1 MSVSSMSDLDH
12 EEGGHKKSG
21 GGFADA
27 ASKMGGAGNPMAMIT
42 KSLVKVRMIFLSHSF
57 MCFTG
62 ISSPKRPRGPG
73 RPGPLGHLYWALLLF
88 KT

>member
-42 KSLVKVRMIFLSHSF
+42 KSLVKVRIIFMTCSF
-57 MCFTG
+57 MCFTEM
-62 ISSPKRPRGPG
+62 SSLKGPTQ
-73 RPGPLGHLYWALLLF
+73 PPFWTPSVF

>member
-42 KSLVKVRMIFLSHSF
+42 KSLVKVRMNFMSHSF

-62 ISSPKRPRGPG
+62 MSSPSGPR
-73 RPGPLGHLYWALLLF
+73 RPGPTGHLYWAPSVF

>member
-42 KSLVKVRMIFLSHSF
+42 KSLVKVRMIFISHCF

-62 ISSPKRPRGPG
+62 MSSQKEPSAPRRPAHSATYIGP
-73 RPGPLGHLYWALLLF
+73 HQ
-88 KT
+88 

>member
-12 EEGGHKKSG
+12 EEGGHKKS

-42 KSLVKVRMIFLSHSF
+42 KSLVKVRMIFICH
-57 MCFTG
+57 TG
-62 ISSPKRPRGPG
+62 K
-73 RPGPLGHLYWALLLF
+73 
-88 KT
+88 

>member
-42 KSLVKVRMIFLSHSF
+42 KSLVKVRMIFMSHSF
-57 MCFTG
+57 
-62 ISSPKRPRGPG
+62 IYKN
-73 RPGPLGHLYWALLLF
+73 
-88 KT
+88 KTFELHQ

>member
-42 KSLVKVRMIFLSHSF
+42 KSLVKVRIFMSHSF
-57 MCFTG
+57 ICFTG
-62 ISSPKRPRGPG
+62 MLSPKGPTRPPLL
-73 RPGPLGHLYWALLLF
+73 GPLSF
-88 KT
+88 KKVTTSLI

>member
-42 KSLVKVRMIFLSHSF
+42 KSLVKPN
-57 MCFTG
+57 C
-62 ISSPKRPRGPG
+62 
-73 RPGPLGHLYWALLLF
+73 
-88 KT
+88 